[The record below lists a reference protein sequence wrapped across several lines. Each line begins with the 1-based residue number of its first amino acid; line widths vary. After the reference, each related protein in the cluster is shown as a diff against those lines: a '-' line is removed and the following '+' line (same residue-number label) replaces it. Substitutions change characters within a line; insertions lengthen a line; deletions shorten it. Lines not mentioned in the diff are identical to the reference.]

1 MAVRQLSVAPSE
13 FWRMPP
19 DQFWWLV
26 ETLSPPPK
34 QGLSKAEIKDL
45 KAMLAE
51 AEREHACQQSSAKS
65 S

>member
-1 MAVRQLSVAPSE
+1 MA
-13 FWRMPP
+13 P

-34 QGLSKAEIKDL
+34 QGLSKGEIKEL
-45 KAMLAE
+45 QAMLAE
-51 AEREHACQQSSAKS
+51 AEREYQWQASSAKS